1 MDQMKE
7 RSLFFPSSNSA
18 MKICK
23 VSSIL
28 KNKAKEFGKQ
38 NMFDGSEETCWQSHQ
53 GSPQFIIIEFNQ
65 PVSIHRIEIMFQG
78 GFVGK
83 DCSFFGML
91 SQNGKFEPSKESWIE
106 MKLLDENFQVADNNS
121 LQTMELK
128 ESSKLFQI
136 QKFKIFWKSSTDFY
150 GRIVVYKLDL
160 IGIIHQEKE

>member
-1 MDQMKE
+1 
-7 RSLFFPSSNSA
+7 
-18 MKICK
+18 
-23 VSSIL
+23 
-28 KNKAKEFGKQ
+28 
-38 NMFDGSEETCWQSHQ
+38 
-53 GSPQFIIIEFNQ
+53 
-65 PVSIHRIEIMFQG
+65 
-78 GFVGK
+78 
-83 DCSFFGML
+83 ML
-91 SQNGKFEPSKESWIE
+91 SQNGKFDPSKESWIE